1 MTTSTSGNSPVRE
14 CLPRFTSSLANSPM
28 TLLCSALLISLNQI
42 PYPLRIA
49 LPVPMAQNRIS
60 ASGRINP
67 NLRPEH
73 SSRYLHRRD
82 LRHRDTLLVAPKQ
95 APLDAQHMLGIDYN
109 QCRKKQVAA
118 SQAACR
124 EGLSLNWRTC
134 HELGLHPLQGALF
147 PDPKVANHQ
156 DAQEDEHL
164 QQSKQPER
172 LELHGPGK

>member
-1 MTTSTSGNSPVRE
+1 MPPQVHAFALRTQ
-14 CLPRFTSSLANSPM
+14 AM
-28 TLLCSALLISLNQI
+28 TLLCSAPLISLNQI
-42 PYPLRIA
+42 PYPLRIG

-73 SSRYLHRRD
+73 SSRYLHRRH
-82 LRHRDTLLVAPKQ
+82 LRHCDTLLVAPKQ
-95 APLDAQHMLGIDYN
+95 PPLDAQHMLGIDYN
-109 QCRKKQVAA
+109 QSRKKQVAA

-124 EGLSLNWRTC
+124 EGVSLNWRTC

-147 PDPKVANHQ
+147 PDPKVANYQ